1 MEKREIRGSGIES
14 RRDKEKLCE
23 WRKQSF
29 ERALGMYTR
38 LEPMRLKQS
47 LFVRC
52 IVGVAP
58 NSLLFVVPPPYSEA
72 KIQKFQVEEFSN
84 KEFFC
89 RARQPSDA

>member
-1 MEKREIRGSGIES
+1 
-14 RRDKEKLCE
+14 
-23 WRKQSF
+23 
-29 ERALGMYTR
+29 
-38 LEPMRLKQS
+38 MRLKQS

-58 NSLLFVVPPPYSEA
+58 NSLLFVVLPPYSEA

-89 RARQPSDA
+89 RARQPSEGNTAMQC